1 MRFMGGIFTK
11 EDNDIVRGV
20 IEKLG
25 AGYDFDEKLDE
36 LSPEER
42 FAYIGICTG
51 INAVITMAEHQLEEK
66 AAPVLNNIFGD
77 NLFVWRDTTIESDSE
92 DNTEDNT
99 EDVSDITTEMVDEAI
114 SKAVEDTIMAQSNE

>member
-42 FAYIGICTG
+42 FAYIGICPG

-77 NLFVWRDTTIESDSE
+77 NLFVWRDTTTESDSN
-92 DNTEDNT
+92 D
-99 EDVSDITTEMVDEAI
+99 DVEDITTEMVDEAI
-114 SKAVEDTIMAQSNE
+114 SKAIEDTIMEQDNE

>member
-1 MRFMGGIFTK
+1 MRFMGGIFSK
-11 EDNDIVRGV
+11 EDNDVVRSV

-25 AGYDFDEKLDE
+25 EGYDFDINLDE
-36 LSPEER
+36 LSVEER

-51 INAVITMAEHQLEEK
+51 VNAIITMTEKQLEEK

-77 NLFVWRDTTIESDSE
+77 ELFVWRDTTIESDSE

>member
-25 AGYDFDEKLDE
+25 EGYNFDEKLDE
-36 LSPEER
+36 LSAEER
-42 FAYIGICTG
+42 FTYIGICTG
-51 INAVITMAEHQLEEK
+51 INAVITMAENQLEEK

-77 NLFVWRDTTIESDSE
+77 DLFVWRDTTIESDSDDDIE
-92 DNTEDNT
+92 DIG
-99 EDVSDITTEMVDEAI
+99 DITTEMVDEAI
-114 SKAVEDTIMAQSNE
+114 SKAIEDTAMEKINE